1 MTIMQIMKRG
11 ILVALSCICVSL
23 SHAQIFS
30 GEYTT
35 EWQLDMKKNTNWM
48 NLLRLHL
55 DIPLW
60 EGRGM
65 LQASTIHIAKTDE
78 SVANDWQIFSNIEE
92 ENDFAAIAVL
102 GYMHNWKAG
111 HLFVGVRNAGED
123 FFTSSVTSLFINSS
137 CGMFPTISASYP
149 IANYPRSGLTVY
161 FDVNLS
167 GWVFRNSLY
176 NGVAYDGWNAK
187 DNPFIVRPARD
198 GIFDIS
204 QLEYSHKG
212 GRYFA
217 GVAVHTRHYPVGED
231 GTMAPA
237 DASCRQASCAWWVYG
252 EQKVWTS
259 GDRDICCM
267 AQYSE
272 NTCRTNGCRRYAETG
287 CAYHDSNNE
296 CGVSGQYAR
305 FYQGTE
311 CSVEVTWKRKIN
323 KAMALQ
329 PSFQYITNGDGNFT
343 VLSAR
348 LYYSF

>member
-1 MTIMQIMKRG
+1 M
-11 ILVALSCICVSL
+11 
-23 SHAQIFS
+23 
-30 GEYTT
+30 
-35 EWQLDMKKNTNWM
+35 
-48 NLLRLHL
+48 
-55 DIPLW
+55 
-60 EGRGM
+60 
-65 LQASTIHIAKTDE
+65 
-78 SVANDWQIFSNIEE
+78 
-92 ENDFAAIAVL
+92 
-102 GYMHNWKAG
+102 
-111 HLFVGVRNAGED
+111 
-123 FFTSSVTSLFINSS
+123 
-137 CGMFPTISASYP
+137 
-149 IANYPRSGLTVY
+149 
-161 FDVNLS
+161 
-167 GWVFRNSLY
+167 
-176 NGVAYDGWNAK
+176 
-187 DNPFIVRPARD
+187 
-198 GIFDIS
+198 
-204 QLEYSHKG
+204 
-212 GRYFA
+212 
-217 GVAVHTRHYPVGED
+217 AVHTRHYPVDED

>member
-35 EWQLDMKKNTNWM
+35 EWQWDMKRNTNWM

-78 SVANDWQIFSNIEE
+78 SVVNDWQIFSNIEE

-111 HLFVGVRNAGED
+111 HLFVGVRNANED
-123 FFTSSVTSLFINSS
+123 FFTSRVTSLFTNSS

-167 GWVFRNSLY
+167 GWVFRNSITAWHTTA
-176 NGVAYDGWNAK
+176 GTPRTTRSSCVRRETAYSTYRSWNTR
-187 DNPFIVRPARD
+187 IR
-198 GIFDIS
+198 
-204 QLEYSHKG
+204 
-212 GRYFA
+212 A
-217 GVAVHTRHYPVGED
+217 GVTSPAWLSTRAIILLVRTAPWHRQTHRAGRRVAHGGCMGNRRCGLPAT
-231 GTMAPA
+231 GTSAAWRSIPKTHAGRTAAAATPKRAAPTMTA
-237 DASCRQASCAWWVYG
+237 TMSAACQDSMPASTRG
-252 EQKVWTS
+252 
-259 GDRDICCM
+259 R
-267 AQYSE
+267 
-272 NTCRTNGCRRYAETG
+272 
-287 CAYHDSNNE
+287 
-296 CGVSGQYAR
+296 
-305 FYQGTE
+305 
-311 CSVEVTWKRKIN
+311 
-323 KAMALQ
+323 
-329 PSFQYITNGDGNFT
+329 
-343 VLSAR
+343 SAR
-348 LYYSF
+348 WK